1 MVTLPADIKHQPAI
15 HKHWTGSSQVLT
27 EEVKL
32 VSYFIIGMVVTLSLS
47 LSLGAVENCS
57 PWDLQLSCRSP
68 PICIITANYTRT
80 VVFIY
85 LSPLSLSLDRC
96 YIVNAS
102 LIIVYHFGVYT
113 IFSLSCVIYS
123 MILCYCMGMPGIH
136 IGM

>member
-27 EEVKL
+27 EEFKL
-32 VSYFIIGMVVTLSLS
+32 VSYFIIATVAI

-68 PICIITANYTRT
+68 PICIITTDYTRT

-85 LSPLSLSLDRC
+85 LSPLSHDRC

-102 LIIVYHFGVYT
+102 LIIVYHFVVYT

-123 MILCYCMGMPGIH
+123 MTLCYCMGMPGIH